1 MIKIWRKNKKICIFS
16 PHYGIIMNFKALI
29 FIGGLTLV
37 SCSPKTTT
45 VDTKEETI
53 KFPNATVEEGFN
65 LQAQHCAR
73 CHKLKTVDN
82 YSREQWDKILPNM
95 ARKAKLTAEQ
105 EATVNEYINWELNN

>member
-1 MIKIWRKNKKICIFS
+1 MK
-16 PHYGIIMNFKALI
+16 FKALI
-29 FIGGLTLV
+29 LIGGLALV

-45 VDTKEETI
+45 VDTKEDVM
-53 KFPNATVEEGFN
+53 KFPNETVEQGFN
-65 LQAQHCAR
+65 LSAQHCAR

-105 EATVNEYINWELNN
+105 EATINEYINWELNN

>member
-1 MIKIWRKNKKICIFS
+1 
-16 PHYGIIMNFKALI
+16 MNFKALI

-45 VDTKEETI
+45 VDTKEEVIT
-53 KFPNATVEEGFN
+53 FPNATVEEGFN

-105 EATVNEYINWELNN
+105 EATINEYINWELNN